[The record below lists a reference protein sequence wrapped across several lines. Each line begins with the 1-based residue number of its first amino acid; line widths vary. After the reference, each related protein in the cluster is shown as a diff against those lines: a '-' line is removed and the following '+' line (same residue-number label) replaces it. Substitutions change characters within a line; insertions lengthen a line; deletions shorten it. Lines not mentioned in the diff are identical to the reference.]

1 MSEPFSVVLAG
12 GGVRTFWGMGVLR
25 SIADLLPP
33 IDHYAGVS
41 AGAAMSA
48 VLVSDRV
55 DASLEYF
62 LTAIRAN
69 PRNFYPGRLL
79 RGDRAFPHEAMLR
92 RTMDFVLDEGGFERV
107 KRGPPIHIL
116 LSFIPAGRPT
126 LRTGLA
132 AFRAFDRRARS
143 GRLHGPS
150 RPAAGLGVQVVS
162 SHDAADP
169 QQLID
174 WVVMSSSTP
183 PVTRILQRE
192 GRRYVDGA
200 LVDNIPIRALP
211 SRARAGKVL
220 VLLASPK
227 KVARRPLRTV
237 EGGSLLYL
245 APADDPPTTMWDYT
259 SAQRILDTWELGQ
272 REGRVLRKRVM
283 ALLESPA
290 P

>member
-1 MSEPFSVVLAG
+1 M
-12 GGVRTFWGMGVLR
+12 
-25 SIADLLPP
+25 
-33 IDHYAGVS
+33 
-41 AGAAMSA
+41 
-48 VLVSDRV
+48 
-55 DASLEYF
+55 
-62 LTAIRAN
+62 
-69 PRNFYPGRLL
+69 
-79 RGDRAFPHEAMLR
+79 
-92 RTMDFVLDEGGFERV
+92 
-107 KRGPPIHIL
+107 
-116 LSFIPAGRPT
+116 
-126 LRTGLA
+126 
-132 AFRAFDRRARS
+132 
-143 GRLHGPS
+143 
-150 RPAAGLGVQVVS
+150 QVVS

-259 SAQRILDTWELGQ
+259 SAQRVLDTWELGQ